1 MNNKKVAI
9 IQSNYIPWK
18 GYFDIIKNVDEFVIF
33 DDMQYTRRDWRNRNK
48 IKTPQGL
55 IWLTIP
61 VKVKNK
67 YNQKIF
73 DTEVNGKEWQ
83 VKHWKSIE
91 VNYKKANYF
100 SEVSSF
106 LRPIYLQ
113 NEYSHLSSIN
123 LALIKIICNYLGI
136 KTKISLSKDYL
147 LKDGKTNR
155 LANLTSDIGG
165 SIYVSGMSAKNY
177 LDEDIFNEMGIK
189 VEWFNYSN
197 YPVYDQLWD
206 GFIHQVSIID
216 LLFNCG
222 KKSLNYMQ
230 QSIEQ

>member
-1 MNNKKVAI
+1 MMKKRVAI

-33 DDMQYTRRDWRNRNK
+33 DAMQYTKRDWRNRNK
-48 IKTPQGL
+48 IKTPQGS

-67 YNQKIF
+67 YNQSIF
-73 DTEVNGKEWQ
+73 DTEVNGHEWQ
-83 VKHWKSIE
+83 AKHWKSIE

-106 LRPIYLQ
+106 LKPLYLQ
-113 NEYSHLSSIN
+113 TKYSHLSNIN
-123 LALIKIICNYLGI
+123 LIFIKNICNYLNI
-136 KTKISLSKDYL
+136 ETKISSSKDYV

-155 LANLTSDIGG
+155 LANLSKDIGA
-165 SIYVSGMSAKNY
+165 STYVSGMSARAY
-177 LDEDIFNEMGIK
+177 IDEDIFNEMGIK
-189 VEWFNYSN
+189 VEWFDYSN
-197 YPVYDQLWD
+197 YPIYPQLWD
-206 GFIHQVSIID
+206 GFINELSIID

-222 KKSLNYMQ
+222 KKATKYMK
-230 QSIEQ
+230 SFL

>member
-18 GYFDIIKNVDEFVIF
+18 GYFDIIKSVDEFVIF

-73 DTEVNGKEWQ
+73 DTEVNGNDWQ

-100 SEVSSF
+100 PEVSSF

-123 LALIKIICNYLGI
+123 LSLIKEICNYLGI
-136 KTKISLSKDYL
+136 TTKISLSKDYL

-155 LANLTSDIGG
+155 LANLTSDVGG
-165 SIYVSGMSAKNY
+165 TIYVSGISAKNY
-177 LDEDIFNEMGIK
+177 LDEDIFNKMGIK

-197 YPVYDQLWD
+197 YPIYDQLWD

-222 KKSLNYMQ
+222 KKSLNYMK
-230 QSIEQ
+230 SFE

>member
-18 GYFDIIKNVDEFVIF
+18 GYFDIIKSVDEFVIF

-73 DTEVNGKEWQ
+73 DTEVDGKEWQ

-100 SEVSSF
+100 SEVASF

-123 LALIKIICNYLGI
+123 LSLIKKICNYLGI

-165 SIYVSGMSAKNY
+165 SIYVSGTSAKNY
-177 LDEDIFNEMGIK
+177 LDEDIFNKMGIK

-222 KKSLNYMQ
+222 KKSLNYMK
-230 QSIEQ
+230 SIEQ